1 MPAVS
6 RLAPTVIAA
15 GLPCLVL
22 WACTTQT
29 QGASGS
35 LATGGN
41 PVLPLPVGG
50 VAGTPRPA
58 VSVSPTTPPP
68 LFAPPSPTPIPTPTP
83 TLVPIG
89 IAVVPALPRS
99 EAYAFNQFFV
109 PDRDGE
115 AEKPDLPYR
124 RTWVSVV
131 QYGRPVGGALP
142 TVAETTQPVLS
153 TWTLTGV
160 QRLSVLTGGTPT
172 PGPFILLEPQLPG
185 TASEAAE
192 ATASQVQVRIV
203 PQPSP
208 FLGTVTGQLKVVPVS
223 AVPFAAGV
231 PAARRVAEV
240 PVEAANV
247 GTTNFEISRAGG
259 RGR

>member
-29 QGASGS
+29 QGSSGS

-50 VAGTPRPA
+50 LAGTPRPN
-58 VSVSPTTPPP
+58 VSASPTTPPP
-68 LFAPPSPTPIPTPTP
+68 LFSVSPTPIPTPTP
-83 TLVPIG
+83 TLVPMAV
-89 IAVVPALPRS
+89 AVVPAIPRS

-109 PDRDGE
+109 PETDGE
-115 AEKPDLPYR
+115 VEKPDLPYR

-131 QYGRPVGGALP
+131 QYGRPSNGVFP
-142 TVAETTQPVLS
+142 TTVETAQPVLS
-153 TWTLTGV
+153 TWTLTEVRKQSAMGS
-160 QRLSVLTGGTPT
+160 QSPS
-172 PGPFILLEPQLPG
+172 PGPFILLGALLP
-185 TASEAAE
+185 TSAPEAAV
-192 ATASQVQVRIV
+192 ATASQVQVRIA

-208 FLGTVTGQLKVVPVS
+208 FLGTVTGVLTVVPVS
-223 AVPFAAGV
+223 AVPFSARV
-231 PAARRVAEV
+231 PATSRVASFSID
-240 PVEAANV
+240 AANV
-247 GTTNFEISRAGG
+247 GSTTFEISRAGG